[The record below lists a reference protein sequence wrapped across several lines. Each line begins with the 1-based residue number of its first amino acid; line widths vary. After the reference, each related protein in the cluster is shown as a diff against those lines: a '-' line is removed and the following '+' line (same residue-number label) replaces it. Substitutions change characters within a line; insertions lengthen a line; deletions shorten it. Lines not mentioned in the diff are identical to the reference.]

1 LTPEAKHFLPSQP
14 RVVPAARS
22 YFFIVA
28 ATTTPTKWPA
38 DNTIIT
44 IIISNY
50 NWYATEKLKTTKV
63 EDT

>member
-1 LTPEAKHFLPSQP
+1 M
-14 RVVPAARS
+14 
-22 YFFIVA
+22 
-28 ATTTPTKWPA
+28 TTPTKWPA

-50 NWYATEKLKTTKV
+50 NWYATEKMKTTKF